1 MIKRKGTRCLIGFES
16 VGKYYL
22 GEQELLL
29 EGVVSG
35 EEGKRHLPI
44 RREIDFAR
52 GSPYRRG
59 ALM

>member
-35 EEGKRHLPI
+35 ESAIFPLDARLI
-44 RREIDFAR
+44 LRE
-52 GSPYRRG
+52 
-59 ALM
+59 ALLTGEER